1 MFREGLFF
9 FYLYSLNFSQEKII
23 NTVNLRKKD
32 NQKTVLV
39 ITKTSNCMQTEA
51 ERMCSSFNSTLL
63 TLDLHTFL
71 VVGQV
76 SVSMREEENLASAL
90 PLRYP

>member
-1 MFREGLFF
+1 MFREGLF
-9 FYLYSLNFSQEKII
+9 FYLYSLNFFIRKII
-23 NTVNLRKKD
+23 NTVNLRKKY
-32 NQKTVLV
+32 NQKTVV
-39 ITKTSNCMQTEA
+39 VTTRTSNCMQTKA

-71 VVGQV
+71 VVGQE
-76 SVSMREEENLASAL
+76 SVTMREEENLASAL